1 MNSKEIEKR
10 IESLEHILLSLS
22 ELYIITTKVLI
33 QNSNIAT
40 QDKNI
45 IDKSI
50 TELADAVAVLIMSK
64 K

>member
-50 TELADAVAVLIMSK
+50 TDLADAVAVLIMSK